1 MEYSE
6 MYAKAKAGDANALKE
21 LTEYAEQGD
30 DKAQYMLAC
39 LYEEDGEFQDE
50 AKSYYWLDMAA
61 YNGNWRAQAKQK
73 QKRQYRKNVND
84 YESQNHEMQVNT
96 TNDDATNARDQLLD
110 EYFEQQEKS
119 KKRATW
125 IFRIVF
131 LLFIIVFYTVRYIN
145 EEKQRAAMDTSF
157 KILQEEEFFDPREHI
172 RIDSNYKIRADKE
185 YIEYLKRKVER
196 YQAY

>member
-6 MYAKAKAGDANALKE
+6 IYAKAKAGDANALKE
-21 LTEYAEQGD
+21 LTRYAEQGD

-39 LYEEDGEFQDE
+39 LYEEEGELQDE
-50 AKSYYWLDMAA
+50 AESYYWLDMAA

-73 QKRQYRKNVND
+73 QKRQYRKNVNNN
-84 YESQNHEMQVNT
+84 ESQD
-96 TNDDATNARDQLLD
+96 NDSKAEATKVDDQQL
-110 EYFEQQEKS
+110 EKYFEQQEKS

-131 LLFIIVFYTVRYIN
+131 LLFIIGYYTVRHIN
-145 EEKQRAAMDTSF
+145 EEKQRAAMDASF
-157 KILQEEEFFDPREHI
+157 KIHKEEEFFDPREHI
-172 RIDSNYKIRADKE
+172 KIDSNHKIRADKE
-185 YIEYLKRKVER
+185 YIEYLQRKVER